1 MKTLRILW
9 ILSLTMGMT
18 LSAVNAVAQ
27 ETGGSSDNI
36 MVTRHFTGVW
46 DQPNQESQGL
56 TLEVIE
62 QVDGSRR
69 AVAYWFTYGADRQ
82 SAWILGIG
90 DLVDNRIEFQLYQS
104 TDVGF
109 MQDNLPGD
117 DSVHSI
123 GTMTMVFDSC
133 DSGDVSFE
141 TDDANIGSGA
151 FEIHR
156 IAEIMNTHCS
166 GGISDD
172 MHADA
177 MFSEQR
183 MALTSAREGV
193 NADGHARYEDHPGR
207 MQFDI
212 DVNGLADGE
221 YHLYVGGQNRGVL
234 TVVDGHGEMEFRS
247 PGETGT
253 MLMNFDPREM
263 LVEIHDDQGVVLSS
277 FENRFAQDEHDHY
290 GSGDHHYDC
299 DSGGGMGGGGMGGG
313 GMGGGMHECVNEG
326 EYIDIE
332 ADLDST
338 GVLPG
343 AKGEADW
350 KMNTDR
356 VVFTVEIEDVPAG
369 SYTLKVGGTEE
380 GAINAF
386 EMHDGEVF
394 GRISF
399 RDPAVSGMD
408 PLDFEPRGQKVEVLQ
423 GDDVILEVN
432 FPTE

>member
-1 MKTLRILW
+1 MKIIRLLS
-9 ILSLTMGMT
+9 ILSMT
-18 LSAVNAVAQ
+18 VGLILSGVNAFAQ
-27 ETGGSSDNI
+27 GSGGPADNI

-62 QVDGSRR
+62 QLDGSRR

-90 DLVDNRIEFQLYQS
+90 DLVDNRIEFALYES
-104 TDVGF
+104 RDVGF
-109 MQDNLPGD
+109 MQNNLPGD

-133 DSGDVSFE
+133 DSGNATFE
-141 TDDANIGSGA
+141 TDDANIGSGS

-183 MALTSAREGV
+183 MILTSAREGV
-193 NADGHARYEDHPGR
+193 AGDGHARYEDHPGH
-207 MQFDI
+207 MEFDI

-221 YHLYVGGQNRGVL
+221 YHLYVGGQDRGVL
-234 TVVDGHGEMEFRS
+234 SVTDGHGEMEFRS

-253 MLMNFDPREM
+253 MLMNFDPRDM
-263 LVEIHDDQGVVLSS
+263 LVEIRDDQGVVLSS

-290 GSGDHHYDC
+290 GSDDHHYDC
-299 DSGGGMGGGGMGGG
+299 ESRGMGGGGMGGG

-326 EYIDIE
+326 EYIGIE
-332 ADLDST
+332 ADLVNT
-338 GVLPG
+338 GALPD
-343 AKGEADW
+343 AKGDAEW

-356 VVFTVEIEDVPAG
+356 VVFSVEIEDVPAG
-369 SYTLKVGGTEE
+369 SYKLKVGGTEV
-380 GAINAF
+380 GTINAF
-386 EMHDGEVF
+386 QMHDGEVY

-399 RDPAVSGMD
+399 RDPAASGIAT
-408 PLDFEPRGQKVEVLQ
+408 LDFEPRGQQIEVLQ

-432 FPTE
+432 FPTD

>member
-1 MKTLRILW
+1 MKTSRLLW
-9 ILSLTMGMT
+9 MLSLAMGMT
-18 LSAVNAVAQ
+18 LSAVDAVAQ
-27 ETGGSSDNI
+27 EPGNPADNI

-62 QVDGSRR
+62 QLDGSRR

-82 SAWILGIG
+82 SAWVLGIG

-109 MQDNLPGD
+109 MQDNRPGD
-117 DSVHSI
+117 DSVQPI
-123 GTMTMVFDSC
+123 GTMTMTFDSC
-133 DSGDVSFE
+133 DDGAVTYA
-141 TDDANIGSGA
+141 TDDANIGSGS

-156 IAEIMNTHCS
+156 IAELMNTHCS

-183 MALTSAREGV
+183 MILTSAREGV
-193 NADGHARYEDHPGR
+193 TGDGHARYEDHPGH
-207 MQFDI
+207 MEFDI

-221 YHLYVGGQNRGVL
+221 YHLYVGGQDRGVL
-234 TVVDGHGEMEFRS
+234 TVTDGHGEMEFRS

-253 MLMNFDPREM
+253 MLMNFDPRGM
-263 LVEIHDDQGVVLSS
+263 LMEIRDDQGVVLSS
-277 FENRFAQDEHDHY
+277 FDNRFTGDEHDHY
-290 GSGDHHYDC
+290 GGDDHHYDC
-299 DSGGGMGGGGMGGG
+299 ESGGMG
-313 GMGGGMHECVNEG
+313 GMGGGMHQCVNEG

-332 ADLDST
+332 ADFANT
-338 GVLPG
+338 GVLPD

-350 KMNTDR
+350 KMNTER
-356 VVFTVEIEDVPAG
+356 VVFSVEIEDVPAG
-369 SYTLKVGGTEE
+369 SYTLKVGGAVAGT
-380 GAINAF
+380 INAF
-386 EMHDGEVF
+386 QMHDGDVY

-399 RDPAVSGMD
+399 RDPAASGLA
-408 PLDFEPRGQKVEVLQ
+408 PLDFEPRGQQIEVLQ
-423 GDDVILEVN
+423 GDDVILDVN